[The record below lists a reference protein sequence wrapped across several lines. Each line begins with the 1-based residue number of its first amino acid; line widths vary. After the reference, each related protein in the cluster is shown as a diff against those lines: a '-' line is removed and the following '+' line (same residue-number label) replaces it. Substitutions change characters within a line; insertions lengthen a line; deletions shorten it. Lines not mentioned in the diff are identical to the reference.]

1 MERPPA
7 DRAAFLREACGDDD
21 AIRLELEATLVN
33 VSRAEVFLEQP
44 LAALAA
50 QVMEPSTDAVLT
62 GLRLNT
68 LVIGKM
74 IGAGGM
80 GHVYQARDTELN
92 RDVAV
97 KVLSP
102 EFANDADRLAR
113 FAREARVLASLNHPN
128 IAQIHGLQSSG
139 AVTAIVMEL
148 VAGETLADRIAR
160 GPIAVN
166 EALPI
171 ARQIAAA
178 LEAAHE
184 QGVIHRDLKPA
195 NIQVRTDGTVKVLD
209 FGLAKTVHPT
219 SDEAED
225 RVNVAALSS
234 IPGVVLGTAAYMS
247 PEQARQKPVDRR
259 VDMWAFGCVLFEM
272 LTARPAFTGATRS
285 AVLLEVIEGEPDW
298 TALPASTP
306 AAIRRLLRRCL
317 EKDAGRRLDSA
328 AVARLEIDEAERE
341 PSRVVAS
348 SASTRQRSA
357 WALAPWLLIGT
368 VVALLVALTVV
379 ERARP
384 SEQSRPLMVMSMTV
398 DGPRLVHQSGVHFS
412 LAPTG
417 RTLVYS
423 GPDGANRVLF
433 RRDLDRLDPEPL
445 VGTEGGSDA
454 FFSDD
459 GRRIGFETRE

>member
-1 MERPPA
+1 MTDDVDRFRHLEDIWDAAMKRPPA

-50 QVMEPSTDAVLT
+50 QAMEPSTDTVLT

-80 GHVYQARDTELN
+80 GQVYRARDTELN

-102 EFANDADRLAR
+102 EFADDADRLAR

-225 RVNVAALSS
+225 RGMPRRSHRYRAWFSGRPPTCRRS
-234 IPGVVLGTAAYMS
+234 RRGRSRSTAVWTCGRSDASCSRCS
-247 PEQARQKPVDRR
+247 PR
-259 VDMWAFGCVLFEM
+259 
-272 LTARPAFTGATRS
+272 
-285 AVLLEVIEGEPDW
+285 
-298 TALPASTP
+298 
-306 AAIRRLLRRCL
+306 
-317 EKDAGRRLDSA
+317 GRRLPAKRD
-328 AVARLEIDEAERE
+328 
-341 PSRVVAS
+341 
-348 SASTRQRSA
+348 RQ
-357 WALAPWLLIGT
+357 
-368 VVALLVALTVV
+368 
-379 ERARP
+379 
-384 SEQSRPLMVMSMTV
+384 
-398 DGPRLVHQSGVHFS
+398 
-412 LAPTG
+412 
-417 RTLVYS
+417 
-423 GPDGANRVLF
+423 
-433 RRDLDRLDPEPL
+433 
-445 VGTEGGSDA
+445 
-454 FFSDD
+454 
-459 GRRIGFETRE
+459 

>member
-1 MERPPA
+1 MTDDVDRFRRLEDIWDAAMTRPPA

-33 VSRAEVFLEQP
+33 VSRAEMFLEQP

-50 QVMEPSTDAVLT
+50 RAMEPSTDTVLT

-80 GHVYQARDTELN
+80 GQVYRARDTDLD

-102 EFANDADRLAR
+102 EFADDADRLAR

-148 VAGETLADRIAR
+148 VSGETLADRIAR

-166 EALPI
+166 EALPL

-219 SDEAED
+219 SEEAED
-225 RVNVAALSS
+225 LNAAALSS
-234 IPGVVLGTAAYMS
+234 VPGVVLGTAAYMS

-272 LTARPAFTGATRS
+272 LTARPAFAGETRS
-285 AVLLEVIEGEPDW
+285 AVHVRGHRRRTGLEGPAGIHTAGRSPIAA
-298 TALPASTP
+298 ALPREGLRTAAGLGGGGP
-306 AAIRRLLRRCL
+306 ARDRR
-317 EKDAGRRLDSA
+317 GRTR
-328 AVARLEIDEAERE
+328 AVACRIEQLEHTAALGVGLWCPGCWSARS
-341 PSRVVAS
+341 SRCS
-348 SASTRQRSA
+348 
-357 WALAPWLLIGT
+357 
-368 VVALLVALTVV
+368 
-379 ERARP
+379 
-384 SEQSRPLMVMSMTV
+384 
-398 DGPRLVHQSGVHFS
+398 
-412 LAPTG
+412 
-417 RTLVYS
+417 
-423 GPDGANRVLF
+423 
-433 RRDLDRLDPEPL
+433 
-445 VGTEGGSDA
+445 
-454 FFSDD
+454 
-459 GRRIGFETRE
+459 